1 MGIARGPNLI
11 KDNLVFGYDTGYG
24 VADVFTTTR
33 FYKGKPVDNMATD
46 PTFLNSTAG
55 TFTSQAWGGDT
66 GNGEFATN
74 TSPEGGGLMYINH
87 NTSTAAGGGGNYN
100 DLDVNNWTLTNGVTY
115 TRSWWAKS
123 NITQTI
129 NGHMLSINGG
139 GNNTYILG
147 DSTDLVAGE
156 WQRVSHT
163 FTYSGTSNLDW
174 RFRSINYNQSKVYI
188 ANIQLEVGSIASPFT
203 ATSRSDTASLI
214 DLKRTTDIDVSNVSF
229 DSTGQP
235 DFDGTGDFIKA
246 SSTHSITSDITLEA
260 VFNEDTSSAPHT
272 TAICTDTGH
281 QYGVKL
287 MSYKNSNRYGL
298 WLGFGSSSYV
308 AMHAGTLDN
317 NTIYHLVGSWQ
328 QTTGVVKIY
337 LNGVLKSTLST
348 GQTSAISLNEAK
360 VVIGAD
366 YHSLSYGLNG
376 KVYVGKVYDKVL
388 TAGEVKTNYN
398 NYKGRFNI

>member
-55 TFTSQAWGGDT
+55 TFSSQAWGGDT

-74 TSPEGGGLMYINH
+74 TSPEGGGLMYINN

-129 NGHMLSINGG
+129 NGHMLSVNGG

-147 DSTDLVAGE
+147 GTTDLVAGE
-156 WQRVSHT
+156 WKRVSHT
-163 FTYSGTSNLDW
+163 FTYTLGTSTNW

-188 ANIQLEVGSIASPFT
+188 ANIQLEVGSNASPFT
-203 ATSRSDTASLI
+203 ATSRSGTASLI
-214 DLKRTTDIDVSNVSF
+214 DLTRTRNIDISGAGF
-229 DSTGQP
+229 DSTGQIE
-235 DFDGTGDFIKA
+235 FDGTNDSISCGTGILSGTGDF
-246 SSTHSITSDITLEA
+246 TVEA
-260 VFNEDTSSAPHT
+260 VFKYAGTGNAGTIFANYQTGNLQMFYSPRFIGLYLANSSA
-272 TAICTDTGH
+272 
-281 QYGVKL
+281 YL
-287 MSYKNSNRYGL
+287 
-298 WLGFGSSSYV
+298 GSSPWSPTLPEFTNTDNVYMV
-308 AMHAGTLDN
+308 TQREGTV
-317 NTIYHLVGSWQ
+317 TRV
-328 QTTGVVKIY
+328 Y
-337 LNGVLKSTLST
+337 LNGVLAKTGSSSSTIGTSSASFRIGSNTNQTEDFQGNIYVVKAYDRALTST
-348 GQTSAISLNEAK
+348 EIKQNFNA
-360 VVIGAD
+360 
-366 YHSLSYGLNG
+366 
-376 KVYVGKVYDKVL
+376 
-388 TAGEVKTNYN
+388 
-398 NYKGRFNI
+398 YKNRFNL

>member
-11 KDNLVFGYDTGYG
+11 KDNLVFGYDSNYG
-24 VADVFTTTR
+24 AADNYTATR

-46 PTFLNSTAG
+46 PTFLNNTIG
-55 TFTSQAWGGDT
+55 TYTSSAWGGDT
-66 GNGEFATN
+66 GFGEFATN
-74 TSPEGGGLMYINH
+74 TSPDGGGLMYINN
-87 NTSTAAGGGGNYN
+87 NTSTSAGGGGNYN
-100 DLDVNNWTLTNGVTY
+100 DHDVNNFTLINGVTY

-188 ANIQLEVGSIASPFT
+188 ANIQLEVGSNASPFT

-214 DLKRTTDIDVSNVSF
+214 DLKRTTDIDVSNISF

-235 DFDGTGDFIKA
+235 EFDGSNDYIYIDEGILNVSSFTVEAIVNITSTGNYNKPIFTCGNLSSTGIWFLKHRSGLGNRLVMHGYDGVNPRIDVQSTNAVPDAENTHVAVTFNGTSYQIYINGVADGNSVSDNAIAA
-246 SSTHSITSDITLEA
+246 SSDNYIGRQGSTYL
-260 VFNEDTSSAPHT
+260 
-272 TAICTDTGH
+272 
-281 QYGVKL
+281 
-287 MSYKNSNRYGL
+287 
-298 WLGFGSSSYV
+298 LGDV
-308 AMHAGTLDN
+308 PL
-317 NTIYHLVGSWQ
+317 L
-328 QTTGVVKIY
+328 KIY
-337 LNGVLKSTLST
+337 NAALSAT
-348 GQTSAISLNEAK
+348 EIKQNFNAHKN
-360 VVIGAD
+360 
-366 YHSLSYGLNG
+366 
-376 KVYVGKVYDKVL
+376 
-388 TAGEVKTNYN
+388 
-398 NYKGRFNI
+398 RFNI